1 MKNKRIIFCVIVCT
15 FLIITNKPVFANSI
29 LQKIDVI
36 INNVSLFVNDEQ
48 VAVDNFLYKGTTYV
62 PLRAVAEMNG
72 MEVKWNGEEQRV
84 DLLNND
90 SFNMKTTDGKYKI
103 IGGYPKP
110 FTDGNYLKW
119 DYLTIVFDANTKR
132 MKDNSE
138 VVLIDNKGNRTN
150 IESQAG
156 MTAKDNLLLL
166 PQKELELNTYYSLYI
181 PKDNIIMESGY
192 LYSEEILIYFK
203 TATNAIRGKISS
215 DNDLINKIVAIKDLK
230 GNEYI
235 TSVVGKNE
243 FYFSN
248 IPSGTYDV
256 TISGEPFGNMIVEE
270 NTINNIKVIEK

>member
-1 MKNKRIIFCVIVCT
+1 MKNKRIIFCFIVCT
-15 FLIITNKPVFANSI
+15 FLIITIKPVFANSI
-29 LQKIDVI
+29 SHKIDVI

-48 VAVDNFLYKGTTYV
+48 VAVDNFLYRGTTYV

-72 MEVKWNGEEQRV
+72 MEVKWNAEDQSV
-84 DLLNND
+84 DLISNEA
-90 SFNMKTTDGKYKI
+90 FNMKTTDGKYKI

-138 VVLIDNKGNRTN
+138 VVLIDNKGNRIN
-150 IESQAG
+150 VESQAG
-156 MTAKDNLLLL
+156 TTAKDNLLLL
-166 PQKELELNTYYSLYI
+166 PQKKLELNTYYSLYI
-181 PKDNIIMESGY
+181 PKDNIIMESGD
-192 LYSEEILIYFK
+192 LYGEEILIYFK
-203 TATNAIRGKISS
+203 TAMNAIRGKISS
-215 DNDLINKIVAIKDLK
+215 DNDLINKIVAIRDLK

-248 IPSGTYDV
+248 IPSRTYDV
-256 TISGEPFGNMIVEE
+256 TISGEPSGNIIVEE
-270 NTINNIKVIEK
+270 NKINNIKVIQK

>member
-1 MKNKRIIFCVIVCT
+1 MKNKRIIFCLIVCA
-15 FLIITNKPVFANSI
+15 FLIITIKPVFANSI

-72 MEVKWNGEEQRV
+72 MEVKWNAEDQSV
-84 DLLNND
+84 DLISNEA
-90 SFNMKTTDGKYKI
+90 FNMKTTDGKYKI

-138 VVLIDNKGNRTN
+138 VVLIDNKGNRIN
-150 IESQAG
+150 VESQAG
-156 MTAKDNLLLL
+156 TTAKDNLLLL
-166 PQKELELNTYYSLYI
+166 PQKKLELNTYYSLYI
-181 PKDNIIMESGY
+181 PKDNIIMESGD
-192 LYSEEILIYFK
+192 LYGEEILIYFK
-203 TATNAIRGKISS
+203 TAMNAIRGKISS
-215 DNDLINKIVAIKDLK
+215 DNDLINKIVAIRDLK
-230 GNEYI
+230 ENEYI

-248 IPSGTYDV
+248 IPSRTYDV
-256 TISGEPFGNMIVEE
+256 TISGEPSGNIIVEE
-270 NTINNIKVIEK
+270 NKINNIKVIQK

>member
-1 MKNKRIIFCVIVCT
+1 MKNKRIIFCLIVCA
-15 FLIITNKPVFANSI
+15 FLIITIKPVFANSI

-72 MEVKWNGEEQRV
+72 MEVKWNAEDQSV
-84 DLLNND
+84 DLISNEA
-90 SFNMKTTDGKYKI
+90 FNMKTTDGKYKI
-103 IGGYPKP
+103 IGSYPKP
-110 FTDGNYLKW
+110 FTDGNYFKW

-132 MKDNSE
+132 MKDNSK
-138 VVLIDNKGNRTN
+138 VVLIDNKGNRIN
-150 IESQAG
+150 VESQAG
-156 MTAKDNLLLL
+156 TTAKDNLILL
-166 PQKELELNTYYSLYI
+166 PEKKLEINTYYSLHI
-181 PKDNIIMESGY
+181 PKDNIIMESGD
-192 LYSEEILIYFK
+192 LYGEEILIYFK
-203 TATNAIRGKISS
+203 TATNAIRGKITS
-215 DNDLINKIVAIKDLK
+215 DNDLINKIVAIRDLK

-256 TISGEPFGNMIVEE
+256 TISGEPSGNIIVEE
-270 NTINNIKVIEK
+270 NTISNVKMIGK